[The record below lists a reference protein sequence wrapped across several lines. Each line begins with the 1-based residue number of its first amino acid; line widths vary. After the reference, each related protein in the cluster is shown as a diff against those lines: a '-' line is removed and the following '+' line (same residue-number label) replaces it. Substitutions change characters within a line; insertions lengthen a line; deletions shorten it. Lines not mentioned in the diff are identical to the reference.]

1 MCTNFVP
8 TRNADWARQTLGVEL
23 PPDLPAEAYPGSPAP
38 LVVRG
43 RQSGRLV
50 CGPARFGLIPA
61 WARDEKIA
69 RHTYNARSETAALK
83 PSFRSAWR
91 ERRYGLLLLDHF
103 FEPHYGSGRAVRWKI
118 GLASGAPRSS
128 SWRSTGS
135 CCSWTSWRST
145 TPTAAR
151 WRAPC
156 RPA

>member
-61 WARDEKIA
+61 LSLI
-69 RHTYNARSETAALK
+69 H
-83 PSFRSAWR
+83 
-91 ERRYGLLLLDHF
+91 
-103 FEPHYGSGRAVRWKI
+103 I
-118 GLASGAPRSS
+118 
-128 SWRSTGS
+128 
-135 CCSWTSWRST
+135 
-145 TPTAAR
+145 
-151 WRAPC
+151 
-156 RPA
+156 